1 MLYDISNASSG
12 TNSSSVLGDEVQ
24 MGRVRVKVI
33 LEGSI
38 FEVEDELEVVNNNQL
53 ATVQISNQYELE
65 MQVKL
70 LGMGTEMTNIISIG
84 GSSSQYGSQNP
95 AIWLEEN
102 SHTLIFATALD
113 NDPDHD
119 FDYELDTPDKW
130 TDIRVTQLLSTS
142 GDYIYR
148 LFVNQKQIHEK
159 VNNVPVEIENAKVWL
174 SNLWAE
180 AAPAKVRNFKFVSHD
195 CPANKYFDGKKCAD
209 IGMWQVIQ

>member
-95 AIWLEEN
+95 AIWLNEN

-148 LFVNQKQIHEK
+148 LFVNHKQVHEK
-159 VNNVPVEIENAKVWL
+159 VNKQPVEIENSWAEGPYVWL
-174 SNLWAE
+174 SDPFWK
-180 AAPAKVRNFKFVSHD
+180 AAPAKVRNVRFVSHD
-195 CPANKYFDGKKCAD
+195 CAANKYFDGKKCAE
-209 IGMWQVIQ
+209 IGK